1 MATAT
6 QSQSN
11 LLRNALRGNSIFSA
25 MSGLITAIGAGV
37 LVQFMDVGSVA
48 LYLVVGIALI
58 IHAVMLYLNTRT
70 DRINVGF
77 AWYAI
82 IGDVLWVLA
91 TAFILLT
98 DSFNLSSEGKWLL
111 LFIGDIVLLFA
122 IAQFLGLRRMNRSQQ

>member
-6 QSQSN
+6 QVQSN

-25 MSGLITAIGAGV
+25 ISGLITAIGAGI
-37 LVQFMDVGSVA
+37 LVQFMSVGTVTLYLIVGVA
-48 LYLVVGIALI
+48 LIF
-58 IHAVMLYLNTRT
+58 HAVTLFMNTRT
-70 DRINVGF
+70 DHIHVGF

-98 DSFNLSSEGKWLL
+98 DSFSLSAEGKWLL

-122 IAQFLGLRRMNRSQQ
+122 IAQFIGLRRMKKSKQ

>member
-6 QSQSN
+6 QPQSN

-122 IAQFLGLRRMNRSQQ
+122 IAQFWGLRRMNRSQQ

>member
-1 MATAT
+1 
-6 QSQSN
+6 
-11 LLRNALRGNSIFSA
+11 

-37 LVQFMDVGSVA
+37 LVQFMDVGSVT

-82 IGDVLWVLA
+82 VGDVLWVLA

-122 IAQFLGLRRMNRSQQ
+122 IAQFLGLRRMNRSKQ

>member
-25 MSGLITAIGAGV
+25 MSGLITAIGASV
-37 LVQFMDVGSVA
+37 LVQFMDVGSAA